1 MNTSQLRVRSEWI
14 ECQSLA
20 KIGSKVMPT
29 PMVHG
34 AADMEAGHGMTSFL
48 SWLMSPQDYMPHGM
62 CFLWQPELIALH
74 VASDSL
80 IALAY
85 YSIPIALVYFVL
97 KRTDFAFPSIF
108 VLTGLFI
115 LACGTTHAMSVWTLW
130 YPDYRVDGGIKA
142 VTALLSIG
150 TGVAIWKVMPL
161 ALALPSTAQL
171 ERANGLLGAE
181 IGQRQRAEAALREA
195 NAELERR
202 VAARTAD
209 LEEEVVRRR
218 NTEATLR
225 ASEERWR
232 SMFEASAVGI
242 AVLDEQ
248 HHFAAT
254 NEALQKMVGYSGEE
268 LQSLGPLDI
277 THQDDHEATQKL
289 IEDMR
294 NGKRQDLPTETR
306 YRRKDNKVIWV
317 RVSAARALDSS
328 SSLQG
333 IPAII
338 EDITERKRAE
348 VAWHDARDALSRATR
363 LTVMGELSA
372 SIAHEVNQPLAAII
386 TNGQACERFLGFSPP
401 DLDEVKDAVGEIVRD
416 GRRASEVLKRIRAMS
431 KNTAPERGQVDVN
444 HAIAEVLAL
453 TRDELQRHRV
463 AVQTDLRSKLPTIMA
478 DRVQLQQVVLNL
490 VMNGIDAMRAVT
502 DRPRILTVRSQL
514 NDQGSIVVNV
524 ADSGVGLDPANRDH
538 IFESFFTTKPEGMGM
553 GLAISNTIIEAHHG
567 RLWAESGSPFG
578 AVFGFTL
585 PLAAGVN
592 P

>member
-1 MNTSQLRVRSEWI
+1 
-14 ECQSLA
+14 
-20 KIGSKVMPT
+20 MPT

-34 AADMEAGHGMTSFL
+34 SPDLEGNHTMTSFL
-48 SWLMSPQDYMPHGM
+48 SWLLSPQDYMPHGM
-62 CFLWQPELIALH
+62 CFLWQPQLIALH

-85 YSIPIALVYFVL
+85 YSIPVALIYFVS
-97 KRTDFAFPSIF
+97 KRTDLAFPSIF

-115 LACGTTHAMSVWTLW
+115 LACGTTHIMGVWTLW
-130 YPDYRVDGGIKA
+130 FPDYRLDGGIKA
-142 VTALLSIG
+142 ATALLSVG
-150 TGVAIWKVMPL
+150 TAAAIWKVMPL

-171 ERANGLLGAE
+171 ERANELLGTE
-181 IGQRQRAEAALREA
+181 INQRQRAEAALREA

-209 LEEEVVRRR
+209 LQEEVLRRR
-218 NTEATLR
+218 ATEATLR

-242 AVLDEQ
+242 AVIDQ
-248 HHFAAT
+248 QNHFAAA
-254 NEALQKMVGYSGEE
+254 NEAFQKMVGYTSEE

-277 THQDDHEATQKL
+277 THEEDRKATQEM
-289 IEDMR
+289 IEDVQS
-294 NGKRQDLPTETR
+294 GKRQDCHTEKR
-306 YRRKDNKVIWV
+306 YCRKDGKVIWV
-317 RVSAARALDSS
+317 RVSTARALDSS
-328 SSLQG
+328 SALQG

-348 VAWHDARDALSRATR
+348 VAWHDAREALSRATR

-372 SIAHEVNQPLAAII
+372 SIAHEINQPLAAII
-386 TNGQACERFLGFSPP
+386 TNGHACERFLTFSPP

-431 KNTAPERGQVDVN
+431 KNSAPQRGQVDVN

-453 TRDELQRHRV
+453 TRDELLRHRV
-463 AVQTDLRSKLPTIMA
+463 SVQTDLHSNLPTIMA

-490 VMNGIDAMRAVT
+490 VMNGIDAMRAVA
-502 DRPRILTVRSQL
+502 DRSRILTVRSL
-514 NDQGSIVVNV
+514 LSDRGNIAVNV
-524 ADSGVGLDPANRDH
+524 ADSGIGLDPANRER
-538 IFESFFTTKPEGMGM
+538 IFDTFFTTKPEGMGM
-553 GLAISNTIIEAHHG
+553 GLAISNTIIEAHRG

-578 AVFGFTL
+578 AVFAFTL
-585 PLAAGVN
+585 PLVAGAGS
-592 P
+592 

>member
-1 MNTSQLRVRSEWI
+1 
-14 ECQSLA
+14 
-20 KIGSKVMPT
+20 
-29 PMVHG
+29 
-34 AADMEAGHGMTSFL
+34 MTSLL
-48 SWLMSPQDYMPHGM
+48 SWLLSPQDYMPHGM
-62 CFLWQPELIALH
+62 CFLWQPQLIALH

-85 YSIPIALVYFVL
+85 YSIPVALIYFVS
-97 KRTDFAFPSIF
+97 KRTDLAFPSIF

-115 LACGTTHAMSVWTLW
+115 LACGTTHIMGVWTLW
-130 YPDYRVDGGIKA
+130 FPDYRLDGGIKA
-142 VTALLSIG
+142 ATALLSVG
-150 TGVAIWKVMPL
+150 TAAAIWKVMPL

-171 ERANGLLGAE
+171 ERANELLGTE
-181 IGQRQRAEAALREA
+181 INQRQRAEAALREA

-209 LEEEVVRRR
+209 LQEEVLRRR
-218 NTEATLR
+218 ATEATLR

-242 AVLDEQ
+242 AVIDQ
-248 HHFAAT
+248 QNHFAAA
-254 NEALQKMVGYSGEE
+254 NEAFQKMVGYTSEE

-277 THQDDHEATQKL
+277 THEEDRKATQEM
-289 IEDMR
+289 IEDVQS
-294 NGKRQDLPTETR
+294 GKRQDCHTEKR
-306 YRRKDNKVIWV
+306 YCRKDGKVIWV
-317 RVSAARALDSS
+317 RVSTARALDSS
-328 SSLQG
+328 SALQG

-348 VAWHDARDALSRATR
+348 VAWHDAREALSRATR

-372 SIAHEVNQPLAAII
+372 SIAHEINQPLAAII
-386 TNGQACERFLGFSPP
+386 TNGHACERFLTFSPP

-431 KNTAPERGQVDVN
+431 KNSAPERGQVDVN

-453 TRDELQRHRV
+453 TRDELLRHRV
-463 AVQTDLRSKLPTIMA
+463 SVQTDLHSNLPTIMA

-514 NDQGSIVVNV
+514 NDQGNIVVNV
-524 ADSGVGLDPANRDH
+524 ADSGVGLDPANRDR

-585 PLAAGVN
+585 PLAEGVS

>member
-1 MNTSQLRVRSEWI
+1 MS
-14 ECQSLA
+14 
-20 KIGSKVMPT
+20 T

-34 AADMEAGHGMTSFL
+34 SPEVGGSHTMTSFL
-48 SWLMSPQDYMPHGM
+48 SWLLSPQDYMPHGM
-62 CFLWQPELIALH
+62 CFLWQPALIALH
-74 VASDSL
+74 VASDSA
-80 IALAY
+80 IALAS
-85 YSIPIALVYFVL
+85 YSIPVALGYFVW
-97 KRTDFAFPSIF
+97 KRTDLAFPAIF
-108 VLTGLFI
+108 VLTSLFI
-115 LACGTTHAMSVWTLW
+115 LACGTTHLMGVWTLW
-130 YPDYRVDGGIKA
+130 FPDYRVDGGIKA

-150 TGVAIWKVMPL
+150 TAIAIWKVMPL
-161 ALALPSTAQL
+161 ALALPSTGQL

-181 IGQRQRAEAALREA
+181 IGQRQRAEAALRDA

-248 HHFAAT
+248 NHFAAT
-254 NEALQKMVGYSGEE
+254 NEAFQKMVGYSGEE

-277 THQDDHEATQKL
+277 THQDDREATQKL

-294 NGKRQDLPTETR
+294 NGRRQDLPAEKR
-306 YRRKDNKVIWV
+306 YRRKDNKIIWV

-338 EDITERKRAE
+338 EDITERKSTE

-386 TNGQACERFLGFSPP
+386 TNAQACERFLGFSPP
-401 DLDEVKDAVGEIVRD
+401 DLDEVKEAVGEIVRD

-444 HAIAEVLAL
+444 HAIVEVLAL

-463 AVQTDLRSKLPTIMA
+463 AVQSDLRSNLLAIMA
-478 DRVQLQQVVLNL
+478 D
-490 VMNGIDAMRAVT
+490 
-502 DRPRILTVRSQL
+502 P
-514 NDQGSIVVNV
+514 
-524 ADSGVGLDPANRDH
+524 
-538 IFESFFTTKPEGMGM
+538 
-553 GLAISNTIIEAHHG
+553 
-567 RLWAESGSPFG
+567 
-578 AVFGFTL
+578 
-585 PLAAGVN
+585 
-592 P
+592 

>member
-1 MNTSQLRVRSEWI
+1 MS
-14 ECQSLA
+14 
-20 KIGSKVMPT
+20 T

-34 AADMEAGHGMTSFL
+34 SPEVGGSHTMTSFL
-48 SWLMSPQDYMPHGM
+48 SWLLSPQDYMPHGM

-74 VASDSL
+74 VASDSA

-85 YSIPIALVYFVL
+85 YSIPVALGYFVW
-97 KRTDFAFPSIF
+97 KRTDLAFPAIF
-108 VLTGLFI
+108 VLTSLFI
-115 LACGTTHAMSVWTLW
+115 LACGTTHLMGVWTLW
-130 YPDYRVDGGIKA
+130 FPDYRVDGGIKA

-150 TGVAIWKVMPL
+150 TAIAIWKVRPL
-161 ALALPSTAQL
+161 ALALPSTGQL

-181 IGQRQRAEAALREA
+181 IGQRQRAEAALRDA

-202 VAARTAD
+202 GGARPPEAEG
-209 LEEEVVRRR
+209 EEEVFRRR
-218 NTEATLR
+218 NTEATRR

-242 AVLDEQ
+242 AVLDQQ

-277 THQDDHEATQKL
+277 THQDDREATLKL
-289 IEDMR
+289 IEDVR

-306 YRRKDNKVIWV
+306 YRRKDSKVIWV

-328 SSLQG
+328 SSLQA

-372 SIAHEVNQPLAAII
+372 SIAHEINQPLAAII

-431 KNTAPERGQVDVN
+431 KNTVPERGQVDVN

-453 TRDELQRHRV
+453 TRDELRRHRV
-463 AVQTDLRSKLPTIMA
+463 AIPHDLRSKLPTIMA

-514 NDQGSIVVNV
+514 NDQGNIVVNV
-524 ADSGVGLDPANRDH
+524 ADSGVGLDSANRDR

-567 RLWAESGSPFG
+567 RLWAESGSPFC

-585 PLAAGVN
+585 PLAAGVS

>member
-1 MNTSQLRVRSEWI
+1 
-14 ECQSLA
+14 
-20 KIGSKVMPT
+20 MPMS
-29 PMVHG
+29 MVHDSS
-34 AADMEAGHGMTSFL
+34 AAEGSHTMTSFF
-48 SWLMSPQDYMPHGM
+48 SWLLSPQDYMPHGM
-62 CFLWQPELIALH
+62 CFLWQPELIGLH
-74 VASDSL
+74 VASDSA

-85 YSIPIALVYFVL
+85 YSIPVALGYFVW
-97 KRTDFAFPSIF
+97 KRTDLAFPAIF
-108 VLTGLFI
+108 VLTSLFI
-115 LACGTTHAMSVWTLW
+115 LACGTTHLMGVWTLW
-130 YPDYRVDGGIKA
+130 FPDYRVDGGIKA

-150 TGVAIWKVMPL
+150 TAIAIWKVMPL
-161 ALALPSTAQL
+161 ALALPSTGQL

-181 IGQRQRAEAALREA
+181 IGQRQRAEAALRDA

-242 AVLDEQ
+242 AVLDQQ

-277 THQDDHEATQKL
+277 THQDDREATQKL

-306 YRRKDNKVIWV
+306 YRRKDSKVIWV

-328 SSLQG
+328 SSLQA

-372 SIAHEVNQPLAAII
+372 SIAHEINQPLAAII

-416 GRRASEVLKRIRAMS
+416 GRRASGVLHRIRAMS

-463 AVQTDLRSKLPTIMA
+463 AIPHDLRSKLPTTAA
-478 DRVQLQQVVLNL
+478 DRIQLQQVVLNL
-490 VMNGIDAMRAVT
+490 VMNGIDARRAVT
-502 DRPRILTVRSQL
+502 DRPRILTIRSQL
-514 NDQGSIVVNV
+514 DDQGNIVVNV
-524 ADSGVGLDPANRDH
+524 ADSGVGLDSANRDR

-585 PLAAGVN
+585 PLAAGVS

>member
-1 MNTSQLRVRSEWI
+1 
-14 ECQSLA
+14 
-20 KIGSKVMPT
+20 MPT

-34 AADMEAGHGMTSFL
+34 SPDIEASHAMTSFL

-74 VASDSL
+74 VLSDSL

-85 YSIPIALVYFVL
+85 YSIPIALIYFVL
-97 KRTDFAFPSIF
+97 KRADFAFPSIF

-161 ALALPSTAQL
+161 ALKLPSAAQL

-181 IGQRQRAEAALREA
+181 IGQRQRAENALRDA

-218 NTEATLR
+218 STEATLR

-242 AVLDEQ
+242 AVIDQQQ
-248 HHFAAT
+248 HFVAA
-254 NEALQKMVGYSGEE
+254 NEGFQKMVGYTGEE
-268 LQSLGPLDI
+268 LQSLSPLDI
-277 THQDDHEATQKL
+277 THEEDRKATQEM
-289 IEDMR
+289 IEDVR
-294 NGKRQDLPTETR
+294 SGRRQDYPTEKR
-306 YRRKDNKVIWV
+306 YLRKDGEVIWV
-317 RVSAARALDSS
+317 RVSIARVLDPRSTFPD
-328 SSLQG
+328 

-348 VAWHDARDALSRATR
+348 VAWHDAREALSRATR
-363 LTVMGELSA
+363 LTMIGELSA
-372 SIAHEVNQPLAAII
+372 SIAHEINQPLSAII
-386 TNGQACERFLGFSPP
+386 TNGRACERFLDFSPP

-416 GRRASEVLKRIRAMS
+416 GKRASEVLKRIRAMS
-431 KNTAPERGQVDVN
+431 KNTAPERGQLDVN

-453 TRDELQRHRV
+453 TRDELQRHPA
-463 AVQTDLRSKLPTIMA
+463 AVQ
-478 DRVQLQQVVLNL
+478 
-490 VMNGIDAMRAVT
+490 ID
-502 DRPRILTVRSQL
+502 PS
-514 NDQGSIVVNV
+514 
-524 ADSGVGLDPANRDH
+524 
-538 IFESFFTTKPEGMGM
+538 
-553 GLAISNTIIEAHHG
+553 
-567 RLWAESGSPFG
+567 
-578 AVFGFTL
+578 
-585 PLAAGVN
+585 
-592 P
+592 

>member
-1 MNTSQLRVRSEWI
+1 MDT
-14 ECQSLA
+14 LA
-20 KIGSKVMPT
+20 

-34 AADMEAGHGMTSFL
+34 PLEIAGHDAMPSYL
-48 SWLMSPQDYMPHGM
+48 SWLFSPQDYMPHGM

-74 VASDSL
+74 VASDSA

-85 YSIPIALVYFVL
+85 YSIPVALGYFVW
-97 KRTDFAFPSIF
+97 KRTDLAFPAIF
-108 VLTGLFI
+108 VLTSLFI
-115 LACGTTHAMSVWTLW
+115 LACGTTHVMGVWTLW
-130 YPDYRVDGGIKA
+130 YPDYRLDGGIKA

-150 TGVAIWKVMPL
+150 TAIAIWKVMPL
-161 ALALPSTAQL
+161 ALALPSTGQL
-171 ERANGLLGAE
+171 EGANRLLGAE
-181 IGQRQRAEAALREA
+181 IGQRQRAEAALRDA

-242 AVLDEQ
+242 AVLDQQ

-254 NEALQKMVGYSGEE
+254 NEAFQKMVGYTGEE
-268 LQSLGPLDI
+268 LQSLAPTDI
-277 THQDDHEATQKL
+277 THEEDREATQKQ
-289 IEDMR
+289 IDDVQS
-294 NGKRQDLPTETR
+294 GKRQGDPSEKR
-306 YRRKDNKVIWV
+306 YRRRDGKVIWV

-348 VAWHDARDALSRATR
+348 GDLNDARDALSRATR

-372 SIAHEVNQPLAAII
+372 SIAHEINQPLAAII
-386 TNGQACERFLGFSPP
+386 NNGQACERFLTFSPP

-431 KNTAPERGQVDVN
+431 KNTAPARGQVDVN

-463 AVQTDLRSKLPTIMA
+463 AVQTDLPSKLPTIMA

-514 NDQGSIVVNV
+514 NNQGNIVVKV
-524 ADSGVGLDPANRDH
+524 ADSGVGLDPASRDR

-553 GLAISNTIIEAHHG
+553 GLAISNTIIEAHQG

-585 PLAAGVN
+585 PLASGVG

>member
-1 MNTSQLRVRSEWI
+1 
-14 ECQSLA
+14 
-20 KIGSKVMPT
+20 MPT
-29 PMVHG
+29 SMAHG
-34 AADMEAGHGMTSFL
+34 SPDVEASHSMTSLL

-74 VASDSL
+74 VVSDSL

-85 YSIPIALVYFVL
+85 YSIPIALIYFVL
-97 KRTDFAFPSIF
+97 KRTDLAFPSIF

-130 YPDYRVDGGIKA
+130 YPDYRLDGGIKA

-161 ALALPSTAQL
+161 ALELPSTAQL

-181 IGQRQRAEAALREA
+181 IGQRQRAEAALRDA

-209 LEEEVVRRR
+209 LEGEVVRRR

-248 HHFAAT
+248 NHFAAT

-277 THQDDHEATQKL
+277 THQDDREATQKL

-294 NGKRQDLPTETR
+294 NGKRQDLPTEKR
-306 YRRKDNKVIWV
+306 YRRKDNKIIWV

-348 VAWHDARDALSRATR
+348 VAWHDARDALARATR

-386 TNGQACERFLGFSPP
+386 TNAQACQRFLGFSPP

-416 GRRASEVLKRIRAMS
+416 GKRASEVLKRIRAMS

-463 AVQTDLRSKLPTIMA
+463 AVQTDLRSRLPTIMA

-514 NDQGSIVVNV
+514 NDQGDIVVNV
-524 ADSGVGLDPANRDH
+524 ADSGIGLDPASRDR

-585 PLAAGVN
+585 PLAAGVS

>member
-1 MNTSQLRVRSEWI
+1 
-14 ECQSLA
+14 
-20 KIGSKVMPT
+20 MPT

-34 AADMEAGHGMTSFL
+34 SPDLEGNHTMTSFL
-48 SWLMSPQDYMPHGM
+48 SWLLSPQDYMPHGM
-62 CFLWQPELIALH
+62 CFLWQPQLIALH

-85 YSIPIALVYFVL
+85 YSIPVALIYFVS
-97 KRTDFAFPSIF
+97 KRTDLAFPSIF

-115 LACGTTHAMSVWTLW
+115 LACGTTHIMGVWTLW
-130 YPDYRVDGGIKA
+130 FPDYRLDGGIKA
-142 VTALLSIG
+142 ATALLSVG
-150 TGVAIWKVMPL
+150 TAAAIWKVMPL

-171 ERANGLLGAE
+171 ERANELLGTE
-181 IGQRQRAEAALREA
+181 INQRQRAEAALRET

-209 LEEEVVRRR
+209 LQEEVLRRR
-218 NTEATLR
+218 ATEATLR

-242 AVLDEQ
+242 AVIDQ
-248 HHFAAT
+248 QNHFAAA
-254 NEALQKMVGYSGEE
+254 NEAFQKMVGYTSEE

-277 THQDDHEATQKL
+277 THEEDRKATQEM
-289 IEDMR
+289 IEDVQS
-294 NGKRQDLPTETR
+294 GKRQDCHTEKR
-306 YRRKDNKVIWV
+306 YCRKDGKVIWV
-317 RVSAARALDSS
+317 RVSTARALDSS
-328 SSLQG
+328 SALQG

-348 VAWHDARDALSRATR
+348 VAWHDAREALSRATR

-372 SIAHEVNQPLAAII
+372 SIAHEINQPLAAII
-386 TNGQACERFLGFSPP
+386 TNGHACERFLTFSPP

-431 KNTAPERGQVDVN
+431 KNSAPERGQVDVN

-453 TRDELQRHRV
+453 TRDELLRHRV
-463 AVQTDLRSKLPTIMA
+463 SVQTDLHSNLPTIMA

-490 VMNGIDAMRAVT
+490 VMNGIDAMRAVA
-502 DRPRILTVRSQL
+502 DRSRILTVRSL
-514 NDQGSIVVNV
+514 LSDRGNIAVNV
-524 ADSGVGLDPANRDH
+524 ADSGIGLDPANRER
-538 IFESFFTTKPEGMGM
+538 IFDTFFTTKPEGMGM
-553 GLAISNTIIEAHHG
+553 GLAISNTIIEAHRG

-578 AVFGFTL
+578 AVFAFTL
-585 PLAAGVN
+585 PLVAGAGS
-592 P
+592 

>member
-1 MNTSQLRVRSEWI
+1 
-14 ECQSLA
+14 
-20 KIGSKVMPT
+20 MPT

-34 AADMEAGHGMTSFL
+34 SPDLEGNHTMTSFL
-48 SWLMSPQDYMPHGM
+48 SWLLSPQDYMPHGM

-85 YSIPIALVYFVL
+85 YSIPVALIYFVS
-97 KRTDFAFPSIF
+97 KRTDLAFPSIF

-115 LACGTTHAMSVWTLW
+115 LACGTTHIMGVWTLW
-130 YPDYRVDGGIKA
+130 FPDYRLDGGIKA
-142 VTALLSIG
+142 ATALLSVG
-150 TGVAIWKVMPL
+150 TAAAIWKVMPL

-171 ERANGLLGAE
+171 ERANELLGTE
-181 IGQRQRAEAALREA
+181 INQRQRAEAALREA

-209 LEEEVVRRR
+209 LQEEVLRRR
-218 NTEATLR
+218 ATEATLR

-242 AVLDEQ
+242 AVIDQ
-248 HHFAAT
+248 QNHFAAA
-254 NEALQKMVGYSGEE
+254 NEAFQKMVGYTSEE

-277 THQDDHEATQKL
+277 THEEDRKATQEM
-289 IEDMR
+289 IEDVQT
-294 NGKRQDLPTETR
+294 GKRQDYHTEKR
-306 YRRKDNKVIWV
+306 YCRKDGKVIWV
-317 RVSAARALDSS
+317 RVSTARALDSS
-328 SSLQG
+328 SALQG

-348 VAWHDARDALSRATR
+348 VAWHDAREALARATR

-372 SIAHEVNQPLAAII
+372 SIAHEINQPLAAII
-386 TNGQACERFLGFSPP
+386 TNGHACERFLTFSPP

-431 KNTAPERGQVDVN
+431 KNSAPERRQVDVN

-453 TRDELQRHRV
+453 TRDELLRHRV
-463 AVQTDLRSKLPTIMA
+463 SVQTDLHSNLPTIMA

-490 VMNGIDAMRAVT
+490 VMNGIDAMRAVA
-502 DRPRILTVRSQL
+502 DRSRILTVRSL
-514 NDQGSIVVNV
+514 LSDRDNIAVNV
-524 ADSGVGLDPANRDH
+524 ADSGIGLDPANRER
-538 IFESFFTTKPEGMGM
+538 IFDTFFTTKPEGMGM
-553 GLAISNTIIEAHHG
+553 GLAISNTIIEAHRG

-578 AVFGFTL
+578 AVFAFTL
-585 PLAAGVN
+585 PLVAGAGS
-592 P
+592 

>member
-1 MNTSQLRVRSEWI
+1 
-14 ECQSLA
+14 
-20 KIGSKVMPT
+20 MPT

-74 VASDSL
+74 VVSDSL

-85 YSIPIALVYFVL
+85 YSIPVALVYFVL
-97 KRTDFAFPSIF
+97 KRTDFAFSSIF

-150 TGVAIWKVMPL
+150 TGIAIWKVMPL
-161 ALALPSTAQL
+161 ALTLPSTAQL

-248 HHFAAT
+248 NHFAAT

-277 THQDDHEATQKL
+277 THQDDREATQKL

-294 NGKRQDLPTETR
+294 NGKRQDLPTEKR

-317 RVSAARALDSS
+317 RVSAARAFDSG

-338 EDITERKRAE
+338 EDITERKSAE

-363 LTVMGELSA
+363 LTIMGELSA

-401 DLDEVKDAVGEIVRD
+401 DLDEVKDAVGEIIRD
-416 GRRASEVLKRIRAMS
+416 GRRASEVLKRVRAMS

-463 AVQTDLRSKLPTIMA
+463 AVQTDLRSKVPTIMA

-514 NDQGSIVVNV
+514 NDQGNIVVNV
-524 ADSGVGLDPANRDH
+524 ADSGVGLDPANRDR

-578 AVFGFTL
+578 TVFGFTL
-585 PLAAGVN
+585 PLAAGVS

>member
-1 MNTSQLRVRSEWI
+1 
-14 ECQSLA
+14 
-20 KIGSKVMPT
+20 
-29 PMVHG
+29 
-34 AADMEAGHGMTSFL
+34 MTSFL

-97 KRTDFAFPSIF
+97 KRTDFAFPSIL

-142 VTALLSIG
+142 ITALLSIG

-171 ERANGLLGAE
+171 ERANQLLGEE
-181 IGQRQRAEAALREA
+181 IGQRQRAENALRDA

-248 HHFAAT
+248 QHFAAT

-277 THQDDHEATQKL
+277 THQDDREATQKL
-289 IEDMR
+289 IEDMQ

-306 YRRKDNKVIWV
+306 YRRKDSKVIWV

-328 SSLQG
+328 NSLQG

-386 TNGQACERFLGFSPP
+386 ANGQACERFLGFSPP

-453 TRDELQRHRV
+453 SRDELQRHRV

-514 NDQGSIVVNV
+514 NDQGNIVVNV

-578 AVFGFTL
+578 AVFGFAL
-585 PLAAGVN
+585 PLAAGVS

>member
-1 MNTSQLRVRSEWI
+1 MS
-14 ECQSLA
+14 
-20 KIGSKVMPT
+20 T

-34 AADMEAGHGMTSFL
+34 SPEVWGSHTMTSFL

-74 VASDSL
+74 VASDSA

-85 YSIPIALVYFVL
+85 YSIPIALIYFVN
-97 KRTDFAFPSIF
+97 KRTDLAFPTIF

-115 LACGTTHAMSVWTLW
+115 LACGTTHIMGVWTLW
-130 YPDYRVDGGIKA
+130 FPDYRLDGGIKA
-142 VTALLSIG
+142 ATALLSVG
-150 TGVAIWKVMPL
+150 TAAAIWKVMPL

-171 ERANGLLGAE
+171 ERANELLGTE
-181 IGQRQRAEAALREA
+181 INQRQRAEAALREA

-209 LEEEVVRRR
+209 LQEEVLRRR
-218 NTEATLR
+218 ATEASLR

-242 AVLDEQ
+242 AVIDQ
-248 HHFAAT
+248 QNHFAAA
-254 NEALQKMVGYSGEE
+254 NEAFQRMVGYTSEE

-277 THQDDHEATQKL
+277 THEEDRKATQEM
-289 IEDMR
+289 IEDVQT
-294 NGKRQDLPTETR
+294 GKRQDYHTEKR
-306 YRRKDNKVIWV
+306 YCRKDGKVIWV
-317 RVSAARALDSS
+317 RVSTARALDSS
-328 SSLQG
+328 SALQG

-348 VAWHDARDALSRATR
+348 VAWHDAREALARATR

-372 SIAHEVNQPLAAII
+372 SIAHEINQQLAAII
-386 TNGQACERFLGFSPP
+386 TNGHACERFLTFSPP

-431 KNTAPERGQVDVN
+431 KTSAPERGQVDVN

-453 TRDELQRHRV
+453 TRDELLRHRV
-463 AVQTDLRSKLPTIMA
+463 SVQTDLHSNLPTIMA

-490 VMNGIDAMRAVT
+490 VMNGIDAMRAVA
-502 DRPRILTVRSQL
+502 DRSRILTVRSL
-514 NDQGSIVVNV
+514 LSDRGNITVNV
-524 ADSGVGLDPANRDH
+524 ADSGIGLDPANRER
-538 IFESFFTTKPEGMGM
+538 IFDTFFTTKPEGMGM
-553 GLAISNTIIEAHHG
+553 GLAISNTIIEAHRG

-578 AVFGFTL
+578 AVFAFTL
-585 PLAAGVN
+585 PLVAGAGS
-592 P
+592 